1 MARLH
6 RELMKALVDPEVRGK
21 LAGQSFDVGG
31 STREEFLTSMRAESD
46 KLAKIIRDNQI
57 RVE

>member
-1 MARLH
+1 
-6 RELMKALVDPEVRGK
+6 MKALADPEVRGK
-21 LAGQSFDVGG
+21 LAARAFDAGG

-46 KLAKIIRDNQI
+46 KLAKVIRDNQI

>member
-1 MARLH
+1 
-6 RELMKALVDPEVRGK
+6 MKALADPEVLGK
-21 LAGQSFDVGG
+21 LASQSFDAGG
-31 STREEFLTSMRAESD
+31 STRKEFLALMRAESD